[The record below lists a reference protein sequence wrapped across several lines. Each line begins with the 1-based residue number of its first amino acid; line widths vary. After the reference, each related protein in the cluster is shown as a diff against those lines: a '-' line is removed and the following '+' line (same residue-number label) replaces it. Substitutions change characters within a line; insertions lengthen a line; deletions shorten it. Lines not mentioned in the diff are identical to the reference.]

1 MEIEKLLP
9 IIKMIRL
16 FLLLLFCLNV
26 SANSNFELTEK
37 LNKMKSLTGDFKQKV
52 TDQNGAILQEVSG
65 QFFFKKPNL
74 FKWDYLKP
82 LKSQLI
88 SDGELLY
95 LYDPD
100 LKQVIISQ
108 LKKIGGVSPAMLL
121 VTNDIESL
129 FKITRIRDKE
139 IDWFKAVPHEPDKA
153 NFKEVF
159 IHFSQDKLKFMTIID
174 GFDNKT
180 EIQFININQNL
191 KINDAFFLFNTPDD
205 IDVIK
210 N

>member
-1 MEIEKLLP
+1 M
-9 IIKMIRL
+9 MIR
-16 FLLLLFCLNV
+16 FFIFLLFCSNV
-26 SANSNFELTEK
+26 LANSHSELSNL
-37 LNKMKSLTGDFKQKV
+37 LNKMNSLTGNFKQKV
-52 TDQNGAILQEVSG
+52 IDQNGAILQEVSG

-74 FKWDYLKP
+74 FKWNYLEP
-82 LKSQLI
+82 VKSQLI

-121 VTNDIESL
+121 VTRDIESL
-129 FKITRIRDKE
+129 FKVSIIQDEKGVS
-139 IDWFKAVPHEPDKA
+139 WFKALPHEPEKA

-159 IHFSQDKLKFMTIID
+159 INFVQNELKSMRIID
-174 GFDNKT
+174 GFDNTT
-180 EIQFININQNL
+180 EIEFIKVSRNININEA
-191 KINDAFFLFNTPDD
+191 IFLFNTPED
-205 IDVIK
+205 IDVIR

>member
-1 MEIEKLLP
+1 
-9 IIKMIRL
+9 MIRFFFIL
-16 FLLLLFCLNV
+16 FFSLTV
-26 SANSNFELTEK
+26 SANSDSELSNI
-37 LNKMKSLTGDFKQKV
+37 LNQMNSLTGKFKQKV
-52 TDQNGAILQEVSG
+52 VDQNGATLQEVSG

-74 FKWDYLKP
+74 FKWDYLEP
-82 LKSQLI
+82 SKSQLI

-100 LKQVIISQ
+100 LKQVVISH
-108 LKKIGGVSPAMLL
+108 LKNFGGVSPAMLL

-129 FKITRIRDKE
+129 FEITIIQDKKGV
-139 IDWFKAVPHEPDKA
+139 DWFRALPHEPEKA

-159 IHFSQDKLKFMTIID
+159 INFSQKKLKSMRIID
-174 GFDNKT
+174 GFDNTT
-180 EIQFININQNL
+180 EIDFIKVSRNTDINEA
-191 KINDAFFLFNTPDD
+191 IFLFNTPED

>member
-1 MEIEKLLP
+1 M
-9 IIKMIRL
+9 MIR
-16 FLLLLFCLNV
+16 FFIFLLFCSNV
-26 SANSNFELTEK
+26 LANSHSELSNL
-37 LNKMKSLTGDFKQKV
+37 LNKMNSLTGNFKQKV
-52 TDQNGAILQEVSG
+52 IDQNGAILQEVSG

-74 FKWDYLKP
+74 FKWNYLEP
-82 LKSQLI
+82 VKSQLI

-121 VTNDIESL
+121 VTRDIESL
-129 FKITRIRDKE
+129 FKVSIIQDEKGVS
-139 IDWFKAVPHEPDKA
+139 WFKALPHEPEKA

-159 IHFSQDKLKFMTIID
+159 INFVQNELKGMRIID
-174 GFDNKT
+174 GFDNTT
-180 EIQFININQNL
+180 EIEFIKVSRNININEA
-191 KINDAFFLFNTPDD
+191 IFLFNTPED
-205 IDVIK
+205 IDVIR

>member
-1 MEIEKLLP
+1 
-9 IIKMIRL
+9 MIR
-16 FLLLLFCLNV
+16 FFFILLFSLNV
-26 SANSNFELTEK
+26 SANSD
-37 LNKMKSLTGDFKQKV
+37 LNLSNILNQMNSLTGNFKQKV
-52 TDQNGAILQEVSG
+52 ADQNGATLQEVSG

-74 FKWDYLKP
+74 FKWDYLEP
-82 LKSQLI
+82 SKSQLI

-108 LKKIGGVSPAMLL
+108 LKKFGGVSPAMLL

-129 FKITRIRDKE
+129 FEVTIIQDKKGV
-139 IDWFKAVPHEPDKA
+139 DWFRALPHEPEKA

-159 IHFSQDKLKFMTIID
+159 ISFVQKELKGMRIID
-174 GFDNKT
+174 GFDNTT
-180 EIQFININQNL
+180 EIEFSKVSRNTDVNEAI
-191 KINDAFFLFNTPDD
+191 FLFNTPED
-205 IDVIK
+205 IDVIR

>member
-1 MEIEKLLP
+1 M
-9 IIKMIRL
+9 MIR
-16 FLLLLFCLNV
+16 FFFILLFSLNV
-26 SANSNFELTEK
+26 SANSDSDLSNI
-37 LNKMKSLTGDFKQKV
+37 LNQMNSLTGNFKQKV
-52 TDQNGAILQEVSG
+52 ADQNGATLQEVSG

-74 FKWDYLKP
+74 FKWDYLEP
-82 LKSQLI
+82 SKSQLI

-108 LKKIGGVSPAMLL
+108 LKKFGGVSPAMLL

-129 FKITRIRDKE
+129 FEVTIIQDKKGV
-139 IDWFKAVPHEPDKA
+139 DWFRALPHEPEKA

-159 IHFSQDKLKFMTIID
+159 ISFVQKELKGMRIID
-174 GFDNKT
+174 GFDNTT
-180 EIQFININQNL
+180 EIEFSKVSRNTDVNEAI
-191 KINDAFFLFNTPDD
+191 FLFNTPED
-205 IDVIK
+205 IDVIR

>member
-1 MEIEKLLP
+1 M
-9 IIKMIRL
+9 MIR
-16 FLLLLFCLNV
+16 FFFILLFSLNV
-26 SANSNFELTEK
+26 SANSDSDLSNI
-37 LNKMKSLTGDFKQKV
+37 LNHMNSLTGKFKQKV
-52 TDQNGAILQEVSG
+52 VDQNGAILQEVTG

-74 FKWDYLKP
+74 FKWDYLEP
-82 LKSQLI
+82 SKSQLI

-100 LKQVIISQ
+100 LKQVVISQ
-108 LKKIGGVSPAMLL
+108 LKKFGGVSPAMLL

-129 FKITRIRDKE
+129 FEITIIQDKKGV
-139 IDWFKAVPHEPDKA
+139 DWFRALPREPEKA

-159 IHFSQDKLKFMTIID
+159 INFFQKELKDMRIID
-174 GFDNKT
+174 TFDNVT
-180 EIQFININQNL
+180 EIEFIKVSRNININ
-191 KINDAFFLFNTPDD
+191 DAIFLFNTPED

>member
-1 MEIEKLLP
+1 
-9 IIKMIRL
+9 MIRFFIIL
-16 FLLLLFCLNV
+16 FFCLPV
-26 SANSNFELTEK
+26 FANPESKLSNI
-37 LNKMKSLTGDFKQKV
+37 LNEMNSLTGNFKQKV
-52 TDQNGAILQEVSG
+52 LDQNGAVLQEVSG

-82 LKSQLI
+82 SKSQLI

-100 LKQVIISQ
+100 LKQVVISQ
-108 LKKIGGVSPAMLL
+108 LKKLGGVSPAMLL
-121 VTNDIESL
+121 VNPNIESL
-129 FKITRIRDKE
+129 FEISVIQDKKG
-139 IDWFKAVPHEPDKA
+139 INWFKAEPKEPEKA

-159 IHFSQDKLKFMTIID
+159 INFFQKELKDMRIID
-174 GFDNKT
+174 TFDNVT
-180 EIQFININQNL
+180 EIEFIKVSRNININ
-191 KINDAFFLFNTPDD
+191 DAIFLFNTPED

>member
-1 MEIEKLLP
+1 M
-9 IIKMIRL
+9 MIR
-16 FLLLLFCLNV
+16 FFIFLLFCSNV
-26 SANSNFELTEK
+26 LANSHSELSNL
-37 LNKMKSLTGDFKQKV
+37 LNKMNSLTGNFKQKV
-52 TDQNGAILQEVSG
+52 IDQNGAILQEVSG

-74 FKWDYLKP
+74 FKWNYLEP
-82 LKSQLI
+82 VKSQLI

-121 VTNDIESL
+121 VTRDIESL
-129 FKITRIRDKE
+129 FKVSIIQDEKGVS
-139 IDWFKAVPHEPDKA
+139 WFKALPHEPEKA

-159 IHFSQDKLKFMTIID
+159 INFVQNELKAMRIID
-174 GFDNKT
+174 GFDNTT
-180 EIQFININQNL
+180 EIEFIKVSRNININEA
-191 KINDAFFLFNTPDD
+191 IFLFNTPED
-205 IDVIK
+205 IDVIR